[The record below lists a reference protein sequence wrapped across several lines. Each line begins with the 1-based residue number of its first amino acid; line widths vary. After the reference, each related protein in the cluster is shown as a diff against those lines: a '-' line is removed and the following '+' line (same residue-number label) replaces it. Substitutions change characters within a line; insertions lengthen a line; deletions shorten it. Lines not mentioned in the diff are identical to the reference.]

1 MNGLRFV
8 FRTLSL
14 FRIIIMLFIR
24 SVPNCNFYEKEPSQ
38 EDKIEKTLQ
47 IMLASDRVLQH

>member
-24 SVPNCNFYEKEPSQ
+24 SVPNCNFCEKEPSQ